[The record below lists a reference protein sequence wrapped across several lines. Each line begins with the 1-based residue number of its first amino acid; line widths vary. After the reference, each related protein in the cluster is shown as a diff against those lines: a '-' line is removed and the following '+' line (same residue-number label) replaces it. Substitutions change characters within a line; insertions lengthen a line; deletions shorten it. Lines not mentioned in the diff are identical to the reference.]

1 MRNFENGKIYKIT
14 NDFNDSI
21 YIGSTC
27 DTLDKRMIRHKM
39 DYQKHPNRLLY
50 KLMNEI
56 GFSRFRIELLEN
68 FSCLDKYELLQKE
81 ASYIR
86 QYENTNLLN
95 MEIPNRLY
103 KEWYNDNKEH
113 IKDLKREYYEKN
125 KDLVL
130 EKSKLYR
137 ETNSE
142 KIKLRKSE
150 KCTCECGSFIVK
162 DALARHKRTQKHIDF
177 INQQGEAN
185 HKTKL

>member
-14 NDFNDSI
+14 NDFNDNV

-68 FSCLDKYELLQKE
+68 FPCSDKYEPLQKE

-86 QYENTNLLN
+86 QYEKVNLLN
-95 MEIPNRLY
+95 MEIPNRSY
-103 KEWYNDNKEH
+103 KEWYDENREYKLNYK
-113 IKDLKREYYEKN
+113 KEYYEKN
-125 KDLVL
+125 KELIL
-130 EKSKLYR
+130 EK
-137 ETNSE
+137 
-142 KIKLRKSE
+142 
-150 KCTCECGSFIVK
+150 
-162 DALARHKRTQKHIDF
+162 
-177 INQQGEAN
+177 NQSIQRR
-185 HKTKL
+185 